1 MVARIS
7 ENLLAM
13 DFKGRAIGLSN
24 KNVIRDCGGEKCRD
38 RVREGKSRAH
48 DRRTVFVIVRVRVEK
63 RGEQFGISTVARW
76 RRVNYPESNA
86 YDDLRAVI
94 RFFRRSALILHA
106 SLQNSHARVIRRPF
120 IGILGLDTFGK
131 RHIVQNCE
139 YYCRSS
145 RSISLLS
152 ALRLRS
158 G

>member
-63 RGEQFGISTVARW
+63 RGEQFWDKYRGAMT
-76 RRVNYPESNA
+76 
-86 YDDLRAVI
+86 
-94 RFFRRSALILHA
+94 A
-106 SLQNSHARVIRRPF
+106 S
-120 IGILGLDTFGK
+120 
-131 RHIVQNCE
+131 E
-139 YYCRSS
+139 
-145 RSISLLS
+145 LS
-152 ALRLRS
+152 AIQCI
-158 G
+158 